1 MSDNMKIIKKI
12 FRNVLFSFGVIYGLN
27 ILLDSMN
34 IFIPINIPTILVSS
48 LLGVPGILSLY
59 SIFFILN

>member
-1 MSDNMKIIKKI
+1 MKIIKKI